1 MKNIRFAHLSD
12 THILKDYDNVK
23 LKEIFTSSVDPVESL
38 RNCLRGLQEQSL
50 DFVLITGDLVHE
62 GVSSDYAFLK
72 ELIESELK
80 NTKIVY
86 VLGNHDHKQAFRTGM
101 KFGESDEACFYTT
114 DVDGLRIIVLDSA
127 VEGNEE
133 GSMSKEQE
141 DWLAGVLKDKS
152 ERGSIVAFHHPVI
165 WSNEQLAMK
174 VSERFLSLLKNSDVI
189 GVFCGHT
196 HYNSLD
202 SADGMTQYT
211 ADSTAFGIAFHPS
224 GMGFTNKTG
233 YGIYTLGDRNISMHT
248 SVITP
253 ETNEYTS
260 FTFADI
266 MAAAE

>member
-1 MKNIRFAHLSD
+1 
-12 THILKDYDNVK
+12 
-23 LKEIFTSSVDPVESL
+23 
-38 RNCLRGLQEQSL
+38 
-50 DFVLITGDLVHE
+50 
-62 GVSSDYAFLK
+62 
-72 ELIESELK
+72 
-80 NTKIVY
+80 
-86 VLGNHDHKQAFRTGM
+86 
-101 KFGESDEACFYTT
+101 
-114 DVDGLRIIVLDSA
+114 
-127 VEGNEE
+127 
-133 GSMSKEQE
+133 
-141 DWLAGVLKDKS
+141 
-152 ERGSIVAFHHPVI
+152 
-165 WSNEQLAMK
+165 MK
-174 VSERFLSLLKNSDVI
+174 VSERFLSLLKSSDVI